1 MRMAMGERDF
11 WVGMAERERERERES
26 LGVYKKVE
34 TNEQNNEK

>member
-1 MRMAMGERDF
+1 MGERDF
-11 WVGMAERERERERES
+11 WVGMAERERERES